1 MTLSE
6 KNKNFV
12 IDLLPFVLILVL
24 LFFIG
29 EILLPFI
36 LALFIAYLLNPI
48 IVRIQKKIK
57 NRTLATTSFL
67 LLLGLLL
74 VSATFFFGGHVIND
88 SKRLVNA
95 VEVFTQKNEHKIEE
109 VKNRALFYFGKIN
122 ENEYVKEQLDELNS
136 GANEVNQEDV
146 MSSIKSVYSFF
157 QQKEPSGEEEIT
169 NSWSSI
175 YMLFY
180 TLLYVFFILY
190 SYDYF
195 EGKYQTYFANRKTVN
210 SRLKAVFADFNIVF
224 VNYFKQR
231 GKLVLINV
239 LICTVAFS
247 ILDLPGAII
256 IGILTG
262 ILSYASQFHYLSLPL
277 ASISCWV
284 LSVEQDHNFF
294 IYFGIVLFIY
304 VLISVLEETIYEDK
318 IMKSVNGMNP
328 AIIVLSFALW
338 IPIFGGFNGTI
349 LALPLTQL
357 ILIYLDRVLLY
368 SSDKAKLSEEVA
380 K

>member
-6 KNKNFV
+6 KNKNFI

-48 IVRIQKKIK
+48 ILKIQKKIK
-57 NRTLATTSFL
+57 NRTVATTSFL
-67 LLLGLLL
+67 LLLTLLF
-74 VSATFFFGGHVIND
+74 VSATFFFGGHIIND

-109 VKNRALFYFGKIN
+109 VKNSALFYLGKIN
-122 ENEYVKEQLDELNS
+122 ENEYVKGQLEELNS

-190 SYDYF
+190 TYDYF

-231 GKLVLINV
+231 GKLVLINL

-262 ILSYASQFHYLSLPL
+262 VLSYASQFHYLSLPL

-284 LSVEQDHNFF
+284 LSVEQGHNFF

-304 VLISVLEETIYEDK
+304 VLISILEETIYEDK

-328 AIIVLSFALW
+328 AVIVLSFALW
-338 IPIFGGFNGTI
+338 VPIFGGFNGTI

-368 SSDKAKLSEEVA
+368 SDKAKLSEEVV

>member
-1 MTLSE
+1 
-6 KNKNFV
+6 
-12 IDLLPFVLILVL
+12 
-24 LFFIG
+24 
-29 EILLPFI
+29 
-36 LALFIAYLLNPI
+36 
-48 IVRIQKKIK
+48 
-57 NRTLATTSFL
+57 
-67 LLLGLLL
+67 
-74 VSATFFFGGHVIND
+74 
-88 SKRLVNA
+88 
-95 VEVFTQKNEHKIEE
+95 
-109 VKNRALFYFGKIN
+109 
-122 ENEYVKEQLDELNS
+122 
-136 GANEVNQEDV
+136 

-157 QQKEPSGEEEIT
+157 QQKEPNEEEENT

-190 SYDYF
+190 TYDYF

-210 SRLKAVFADFNIVF
+210 SRLKAVFVDFNIVF

-231 GKLVLINV
+231 GKLVLINL

-262 ILSYASQFHYLSLPL
+262 VLSYASQFHYLSLPL

-284 LSVEQDHNFF
+284 LSLEQGHNFL

-304 VLISVLEETIYEDK
+304 VLISILEETIYVDK

-328 AIIVLSFALW
+328 AVIVLSFALW
-338 IPIFGGFNGTI
+338 VPIFGGFNGTI

-368 SSDKAKLSEEVA
+368 SDKAKLSEEVV

>member
-6 KNKNFV
+6 KNKNYL
-12 IDLLPFVLILVL
+12 IDLLPFALILIL

-48 IVRIQKKIK
+48 ILIIQKKIK
-57 NRTLATTSFL
+57 NRTLAITSFL
-67 LLLGLLL
+67 IVLSLLL
-74 VSATFFFGGHVIND
+74 VGSTFFFGGHVLKD
-88 SKRLVNA
+88 SKRLVSA
-95 VEVFTQKNEHKIEE
+95 VEVFSQKNEHKIEE
-109 VKNRALFYFGKIN
+109 LKNKALFYFGKIN
-122 ENEYVKEQLDELNS
+122 ENEYVKEQIEGLNS
-136 GANEVNQEDV
+136 GADEVNQEDV
-146 MSSIKSVYSFF
+146 ISSIKSVYSLFE
-157 QQKEPSGEEEIT
+157 QKEQSGEEVT
-169 NSWSSI
+169 TSSWSLI

-180 TLLYVFFILY
+180 TLLYALFILY
-190 SYDYF
+190 TYDYF
-195 EGKYQTYFANRKTVN
+195 EAKYQTYFANRKSVN
-210 SRLKAVFADFNIVF
+210 SRLKAVFADFNVVF
-224 VNYFKQR
+224 VNYFRQR
-231 GKLVLINV
+231 GKVVLINV
-239 LICTVAFS
+239 LICTIAFS

-262 ILSYASQFHYLSLPL
+262 ILSYASHFHYISLPL
-277 ASISCWV
+277 ATVSCWV

-304 VLISVLEETIYEDK
+304 VLISVLEETVYYDK

-328 AIIVLSFALW
+328 AIIVLAFALW

-357 ILIYLDRVLLY
+357 ILIYLGRIVLY
-368 SSDKAKLSEEVA
+368 SDKGKLSEAAV

>member
-357 ILIYLDRVLLY
+357 VLIYLDRVLLY

>member
-6 KNKNFV
+6 KNKNYL
-12 IDLLPFVLILVL
+12 IDLLPFVLILLL

-29 EILLPFI
+29 EILLPFL

-48 IVRIQKKIK
+48 ILKIQKKIK
-57 NRTLATTSFL
+57 NRIWATTTFL
-67 LLLGLLL
+67 VVLGLLL
-74 VSATFFFGGHVIND
+74 VSATFFFGGHVIKD

-95 VEVFTQKNEHKIEE
+95 VEVFTQNNQHKIEK
-109 VKNRALFYFGKIN
+109 VKNKALFYFGKIN
-122 ENEYVKEQLDELNS
+122 ENEYVKEQLEGLNS
-136 GANEVNQEDV
+136 GAEEVNKEDLI
-146 MSSIKSVYSFF
+146 SSIKSVYSFF
-157 QQKEPSGEEEIT
+157 EQKESSEKEVST
-169 NSWSSI
+169 NSWSVI

-180 TLLYVFFILY
+180 TLLYTFFILY
-190 SYDYF
+190 TYDYF
-195 EGKYQTYFANRKTVN
+195 EAKYQTYFANRKTVN
-210 SRLKAVFADFNIVF
+210 SRLKGVFGDFNVVF

-231 GKLVLINV
+231 GKLVVINALV
-239 LICTVAFS
+239 CTIAFS

-262 ILSYASQFHYLSLPL
+262 VLSYASHFHYLSLPI

-304 VLISVLEETIYEDK
+304 VLISVLEETVYEDK

-357 ILIYLDRVLLY
+357 ILIYFDRIILY
-368 SSDKAKLSEEVA
+368 SHKAKLNEAAV

>member
-6 KNKNFV
+6 KNKNFI

-48 IVRIQKKIK
+48 ILKIQKKIK
-57 NRTLATTSFL
+57 NRTVATTSFL
-67 LLLGLLL
+67 FLLTLFF
-74 VSATFFFGGHVIND
+74 VSATFFFGGHIIND

-109 VKNRALFYFGKIN
+109 VKNSALFYLGKIN
-122 ENEYVKEQLDELNS
+122 ENEYVKGQLEELNS

-190 SYDYF
+190 TYDYF

-231 GKLVLINV
+231 GKLVLINL

-262 ILSYASQFHYLSLPL
+262 VLSYASQFHYLSLPL

-284 LSVEQDHNFF
+284 LSVEQGHNFF

-304 VLISVLEETIYEDK
+304 VLISILEETIYEDK

-328 AIIVLSFALW
+328 AVIVLSFALW
-338 IPIFGGFNGTI
+338 VPIFGGFNGTI

-368 SSDKAKLSEEVA
+368 SDKAKLSEEVV

>member
-6 KNKNFV
+6 KNKNFI
-12 IDLLPFVLILVL
+12 IDLLPFILILVL
-24 LFFIG
+24 LFLIG

-48 IVRIQKKIK
+48 ILKIQKKIK
-57 NRTLATTSFL
+57 KRTVATTGFL
-67 LLLGLLL
+67 LLLTFLF
-74 VSATFFFGGHVIND
+74 VSATFFFGGHIIND
-88 SKRLVNA
+88 SNRLVNA

-109 VKNRALFYFGKIN
+109 VKNSALFYFGKIN
-122 ENEYVKEQLDELNS
+122 ENEYVKGQLEELNS

-157 QQKEPSGEEEIT
+157 QQKEPNGEEENT

-190 SYDYF
+190 TYDYF

-210 SRLKAVFADFNIVF
+210 SRLKAVFVDFNIVF

-231 GKLVLINV
+231 GKLVLINL

-262 ILSYASQFHYLSLPL
+262 VLSYASQFHYLSLPL

-284 LSVEQDHNFF
+284 LSLEQGHNFL

-304 VLISVLEETIYEDK
+304 VLISILEETIYVDK

-328 AIIVLSFALW
+328 AVIVLSFALW
-338 IPIFGGFNGTI
+338 VPIFGGFNGTI

-368 SSDKAKLSEEVA
+368 SDKAKLSEEVV

>member
-6 KNKNFV
+6 KNKNFI
-12 IDLLPFVLILVL
+12 IDLLPFILILVL

-48 IVRIQKKIK
+48 ILKIQKKIK
-57 NRTLATTSFL
+57 KRTVATTSFL
-67 LLLGLLL
+67 LLLTFLF
-74 VSATFFFGGHVIND
+74 VSATFFFGGHIIND
-88 SKRLVNA
+88 SNRLVNA

-109 VKNRALFYFGKIN
+109 VKNSALFYFGKIN
-122 ENEYVKEQLDELNS
+122 ENEYVKGQLEELNS

-157 QQKEPSGEEEIT
+157 QQKEPKGEEENT

-190 SYDYF
+190 TYDYF

-210 SRLKAVFADFNIVF
+210 SRLKAVFVDFNIVF

-231 GKLVLINV
+231 GKLVLINL

-262 ILSYASQFHYLSLPL
+262 VLSYASQFHYLSLPL

-284 LSVEQDHNFF
+284 LSLEQGHNFL

-304 VLISVLEETIYEDK
+304 VLISILEETIYVDK

-328 AIIVLSFALW
+328 AVIVLSFALW
-338 IPIFGGFNGTI
+338 VPIFGGFNGTI

-368 SSDKAKLSEEVA
+368 SDKAKLSEEVV